1 MDRVNAYSL
10 ALILNEGSF
19 SCVKASQS
27 LGFVSHD
34 QLTRQLSRDWMPSPV
49 ADWSI
54 LPKKGVLVIDD
65 TVIAKPH
72 SEKIEGVK
80 WQYASSKEKVLPGI
94 NLLLAAWV
102 TEGNTVQVLEV
113 FFPGDGNRNTL
124 VQALLQDIQ
133 KAGFE
138 PECVLFDAWY
148 AASKTLNLI
157 HSQGWTYVC
166 RIRGNRLFNG
176 KSINDHLFYGAQG
189 KTGKLKGVYQQVQI
203 VKHGDRYLLTNELT
217 PHTSQTLALRYQER
231 WVIET
236 VFRDLKSVLHLEKC
250 SCRNLEAQFNHV
262 LCVLEAYLYLRKAFP
277 ALSIQAAQKECL
289 RRYRCPN
296 CRHNLSQLLP
306 A

>member
-1 MDRVNAYSL
+1 MDRVNTYSL

-34 QLTRQLSRDWMPSPV
+34 QLTRQLSREWMPSPV
-49 ADWSI
+49 ADWSL

-80 WQYASSKEKVLPGI
+80 WQYASSKDTVLPGI

-102 TEGNTVQVLEV
+102 TEGDTVHVLEV

-124 VQALLQDIQ
+124 VQELLNNMQ

-176 KSINDHLFYGAQG
+176 KAIQDHLFHGAQG
-189 KTGKLKGVYQQVQI
+189 QTGRLKGVYQQVQI
-203 VKHGDRYLLTNELT
+203 AKHDERYLLTNELT
-217 PHTSQTLALRYQER
+217 PHTSRTLALRYQER

-250 SCRNLEAQFNHV
+250 ACRNLEAQFNHA
-262 LCVLEAYLYLRKAFP
+262 LCVLEAYLYLRQAFP
-277 ALSIQAAQKECL
+277 TLSVQAAQQECL
-289 RRYRCPN
+289 RLYRCPN
-296 CRHNLSQLLP
+296 CRHDLSQLLP